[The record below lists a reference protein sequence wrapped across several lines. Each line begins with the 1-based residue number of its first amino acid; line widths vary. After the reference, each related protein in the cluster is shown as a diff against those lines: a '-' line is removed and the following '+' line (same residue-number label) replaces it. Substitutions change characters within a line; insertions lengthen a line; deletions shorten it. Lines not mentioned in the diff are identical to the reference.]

1 MDKKDAKKS
10 KKISR
15 SLTERGSAYFTL
27 MWKKIK
33 EGATQYRPIN
43 YISILDSQRR
53 YGGSWK
59 KLLWVPSFLK
69 RTINNVLTLEDN
81 YTNNLTWYIN
91 RALAFHANINI
102 HTGSVLNILKGE
114 ILKVFGM

>member
-1 MDKKDAKKS
+1 MLKNLRRFQEAWQRGAQH
-10 KKISR
+10 ISH
-15 SLTERGSAYFTL
+15 LCE
-27 MWKKIK
+27 KKIK

-91 RALAFHANINI
+91 GALAFHANINI